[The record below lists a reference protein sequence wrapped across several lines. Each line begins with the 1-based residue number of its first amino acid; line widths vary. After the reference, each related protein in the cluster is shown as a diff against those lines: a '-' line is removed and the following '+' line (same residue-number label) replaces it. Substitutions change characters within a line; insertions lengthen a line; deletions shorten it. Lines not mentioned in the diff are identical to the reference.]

1 MTVISEG
8 PLCLKIHLNKYE
20 LKKYFNSYNEISIN
34 NPNAKRTIG
43 LLFNIAVNMST
54 FETNGKR
61 LIEVFPTSSG
71 GCILKFTS
79 SPLPTEA
86 TKTNKN
92 LTLKN
97 ENSKNTSYIFCF
109 KSFEALLSVIE
120 KLYSNKNTQKYNAS
134 LYTLNKKF
142 FLKLRIPIYDLKT
155 SIFTNEFC
163 EYCTKGAI
171 AESLI
176 KEYGK
181 KIITDNAIIRLGN
194 CFCTKTTDF

>member
-8 PLCLKIHLNKYE
+8 PLCLKIHLSKYE
-20 LKKYFNSYNEISIN
+20 LKKYFNSYNEINID

-43 LLFNIAVNMST
+43 ILFNIAVNMST
-54 FETNGKR
+54 FETDGKR
-61 LIEVFPTSSG
+61 LIEVFPTASG

-79 SPLPTEA
+79 DPFPIET
-86 TKTNKN
+86 TKINKN
-92 LTLKN
+92 LKFKN
-97 ENSKNTSYIFCF
+97 QNFKNTTYIFCF
-109 KSFEALLSVIE
+109 KGFEDLLSVIE
-120 KLYSNKNTQKYNAS
+120 KLYSNIKTKEYNAS

-181 KIITDNAIIRLGN
+181 KIITSNAINVLGD
-194 CFCTKTTDF
+194 FFYKKTTDF